1 MLPVLPV
8 LAEAPRTPVRSAPWR
23 GRDGAQD
30 LGADG
35 LFGWLGAGPG
45 PSFPSPSVSSRLLDQ
60 VVEECERGGK
70 DTERF

>member
-1 MLPVLPV
+1 MG
-8 LAEAPRTPVRSAPWR
+8 SS
-23 GRDGAQD
+23 DGSGQD
-30 LGADG
+30 
-35 LFGWLGAGPG
+35 PG